1 MKKTKLFIM
10 MVVAAIF
17 FVASGKTTMAQEERS
32 YFIVTSGT
40 ATKLGTNEV
49 EQISNKAYLEEW
61 QLSEEVSLSQKT
73 KDTLLK
79 ASNSKELPVKMQ
91 DVTYL
96 TLNDLA
102 SKAASKS
109 VSGSP
114 VYQGYA
120 QLGLKDAK
128 EGYTFGVYIEI
139 TKTGEEKITGYYAE
153 ISGKSIYKIDLLCE
167 KSTQSMISLI
177 HQQAVEKQ
185 NEDSISS
192 EEQNNTIEIYSAEQ
206 HKSSKKNKEGSST
219 QPPTP
224 PIPPT
229 PPTPTP
235 PPNPPIDPNPPV
247 PGPVI
252 PGVSTETSSIVPPT
266 TPPITGT
273 TIPGQVVEGATE

>member
-1 MKKTKLFIM
+1 MKKKLFIM

-17 FVASGKTTMAQEERS
+17 FAASGKTTMAQEERS

-128 EGYTFGVYIEI
+128 EGYTFGVYIET

-167 KSTQSMISLI
+167 KSTQSAISAM
-177 HQQAVEKQ
+177 HKQAVVQ
-185 NEDSISS
+185 DTVSISS
-192 EEQNNTIEIYSAEQ
+192 EEQNNSTIEIYSSDSEQ
-206 HKSSKKNKEGSST
+206 HESSKNDKTEGSST
-219 QPPTP
+219 PPT
-224 PIPPT
+224 PT

-235 PPNPPIDPNPPV
+235 PTPTPPTPPLTPPLNPNPSLPD
-247 PGPVI
+247 PVI
-252 PGVSTETSSIVPPT
+252 PGVPNE
-266 TPPITGT
+266 
-273 TIPGQVVEGATE
+273 